1 MAHALQIGVVGA
13 GALATA
19 LAHRWQAAGH
29 RVAQVWSRRPDAAQ
43 QLAVQ
48 VGAQF
53 LIRHSTFDA
62 SLDAVLLAVHDKA
75 LAEVAAEMAPKSS
88 PTTLYVHAAGASALD
103 VLTPLGANIG
113 VMWPVQSFTR
123 GESVEWLGVPVV
135 VETGTLSADCRRTFD
150 TLATALS
157 GHLVPADSQARQ
169 RLHLAAAIA
178 NNFTNALIAEAGAL
192 IADLGADHRL
202 FLPSIQTIISR
213 LWDHDP
219 VHTQSGPARRGDAR
233 SLDVHRALLAERAP
247 ELIPLYN
254 LLSQRIAERYTT
266 AQYLGVL

>member
-1 MAHALQIGVVGA
+1 MAQALQIGIVGA

-29 RVAQVWSRRPDAAQ
+29 QIAQVWSRRPDAAQ

-62 SLDAVLLAVHDKA
+62 TLDAVLLAVHDKA
-75 LAEVAAEMAPKSS
+75 LVEVAAEMAPKASS
-88 PTTLYVHAAGASALD
+88 STLYLHASGASPLD
-103 VLTPLGANIG
+103 VLSPIGQNIG

-135 VETGTLSADCRRTFD
+135 VETGALSDEARNVFG
-150 TLATALS
+150 TLAIALS
-157 GHLVPADSQARQ
+157 GHQVPADSHARQ

-219 VHTQSGPARRGDAR
+219 ARRGDVR
-233 SLDVHRALLAERAP
+233 SLEVHRALLADRAP
-247 ELIPLYN
+247 DLIPLYN
-254 LLSQRIAERYTT
+254 LLTERITQRYANGEQ
-266 AQYLGVL
+266 ALQ